1 MIILDVEQGSRAW
14 IEARLGIPTAS
25 EFSRIVTP
33 GGKLSASRDE
43 YIGTILAEWALGEE
57 DVGFQDEWTERGKL
71 LEPEARDFY
80 RFHRDA
86 DVQPVGF
93 IYRDE
98 ARSVG
103 ASPDGV
109 VGEAG
114 LLELKVPKAA
124 THLRWLAVGT
134 IPRQHSIQVQGQL
147 WVSGRAW
154 VDFMSYHP
162 GLPPLIV
169 RAEPDEK
176 LQVAFDEA
184 IPAFIGEL
192 MAGREKLREMG
203 VVPAGEIEPELDPIE
218 ELVGANPWRDDPNGD
233 KS

>member
-1 MIILDVEQGSRAW
+1 MMIPLDVEQGSRAW

-43 YIGTILAEWALGEE
+43 YAGKLLAEWALGE
-57 DVGFQDEWTERGKL
+57 QDEEFQSEWVERGKL

-86 DVQPVGF
+86 DVKTVGF
-93 IYRDE
+93 VYKNPDKV
-98 ARSVG
+98 VG
-103 ASPDGV
+103 CSPDGI
-109 VGEAG
+109 VGDDG
-114 LLELKVPKAA
+114 LLELKCPKPG
-124 THLRWLAVGT
+124 THLRWLSVGKV
-134 IPRQHSIQVQGQL
+134 PRQHTIQVQGQL

-176 LQVAFDEA
+176 LQAAFDEA
-184 IPAFIGEL
+184 IPVFIAEL

-203 VVPAGEIEPELDPIE
+203 IVPAGEIEPGLDPIE
-218 ELVGANPWRDDPNGD
+218 ELVGDNPWRD
-233 KS
+233 K